1 MGPHSIAARLRRLAT
16 EKPTD
21 ICAELLHLAA
31 DLEPEYY
38 QPRNPPVPESVA
50 QQFPP
55 VPEPVETVPEEDA
68 PALRPRGLL
77 DIFRRTS

>member
-1 MGPHSIAARLRRLAT
+1 MGPHSIATRLRRLAT

-31 DLEPEYY
+31 DLEPERY
-38 QPRNPPVPESVA
+38 QLRNAPPPEPVA
-50 QQFPP
+50 EQLPP
-55 VPEPVETVPEEDA
+55 VPEPMETMPEEDA

-77 DIFRRTS
+77 DIFRRPL